1 MPKPHPGVW
10 KQLHD
15 QGSAAGICPMSEM
28 GMQNRNVTSLV
39 SFRGREVNQ
48 DSLENQERPG

>member
-1 MPKPHPGVW
+1 MTMEVLLECLEWEGH
-10 KQLHD
+10 
-15 QGSAAGICPMSEM
+15 
-28 GMQNRNVTSLV
+28 GMQDGNVTGLV